1 MDILNRITIK
11 ARMVLS
17 FSLVLF
23 FFIVFAMLSIMGM
36 NELGELTSNLYE
48 HPLKVSTAAL
58 KAKAGVLR
66 MHRSMKD
73 VSMSKTEMEI
83 QLAIQ
88 TVLSEEKLVYQ
99 DLNIVKNL
107 ILGEEGKKL
116 VQETI
121 ELFAGWKPIRVEVE
135 QLTIQGDT
143 AAAGTITQTTGAAYV
158 LRLERGVSGG
168 YSEWRSG
175 GD

>member
-1 MDILNRITIK
+1 MDLLNRITIK
-11 ARMVLS
+11 SRMVLS
-17 FSLVLF
+17 FVLVLF
-23 FFIVFAMLSIMGM
+23 FFIVFAMLSIRGM
-36 NELGELTSNLYE
+36 NELGELTSTLYD

-73 VSMSKTEMEI
+73 VAMSKTEMEI

-99 DLNIVKNL
+99 NLDIVKNL
-107 ILGEEGKKL
+107 ILGEEGEKL

-135 QLTIQGDT
+135 QLTMQGHK
-143 AAAGTITQTTGAAYV
+143 AAAG
-158 LRLERGVSGG
+158 SGRFCSAQQ
-168 YSEWRSG
+168 YPC
-175 GD
+175 